1 MALLVPCTVMDVWQ
15 KKVPVAAL
23 CVLAA
28 AAAVINLVTER
39 VTWWEM
45 LLGVLYGGSFLLISL
60 LTRGAVGFGDG
71 VMIAAAGA
79 WTGITFVLCASI
91 FGFLFAGIFGL
102 VYIAVKKLDRKTK
115 LPFAPFFTAS
125 CLLISILELVSGG

>member
-1 MALLVPCTVMDVWQ
+1 MDVWK

-23 CVLAA
+23 GVLMAA
-28 AAAVINLVTER
+28 AAAINLTLGR

-60 LTRGAVGFGDG
+60 LTKGAVGLGDG

-79 WTGITFVLCASI
+79 WAGIIFVLYASI

-102 VYIAVKKLDRKTK
+102 VYIKVKKLDRKTK

-125 CLLISILELVSGG
+125 CLLFSILELVSGG